1 MQLTWAIHRVSLTT
15 HDLGAA
21 RSFFGAHLGLGTPV
35 TIDDDTI
42 AFGSGSRGLRL
53 RKPKAALSLAGKELL
68 HASARHFAIE
78 VADLNAVATRLSK
91 AAIAH
96 VEAPAGDFDVP
107 ALYTVDPAL
116 NVVAFC
122 QATSTHADADADIQP
137 WEKTWGW
144 GVHHVNLQAGNVRE
158 AAAFYT
164 EIAGLPEGAWR
175 APAAR
180 GDFSIDPSM
189 LALLPLGTFNR
200 GIHIVLADAGFAKRN
215 SFAHNPTIGGH
226 PAFFVADVKA
236 VKARLEAARI
246 EVSDA
251 GVYAMAGMHQV
262 YVLDP
267 SGNMIEVNQFV

>member
-1 MQLTWAIHRVSLTT
+1 MTWAIHRVSLAT
-15 HDLGAA
+15 HDLAAA
-21 RSFFGAHLGLGTPV
+21 RTFFGAHLGLGTATPV
-35 TIDDDTI
+35 DDRTL
-42 AFGSGSRGLRL
+42 AFGKGSRGLRVRRL
-53 RKPKAALSLAGKELL
+53 APALATSGKDVLS
-68 HASARHFAIE
+68 ASARHFAIE
-78 VADLNAVATRLSK
+78 VGDLNAVARRLGQSSLPV
-91 AAIAH
+91 
-96 VEAPAGDFDVP
+96 VEAPPGDFDIP
-107 ALYTVDPAL
+107 AIYSVDPAL

-122 QATSTHADADADIQP
+122 QAASAHSDADAEIQP
-137 WEKTWGW
+137 WEKAWSW

-158 AAAFYT
+158 AAAFYV
-164 EIAGLPEGAWR
+164 EIAGLPEGPWR

-189 LALLPLGTFNR
+189 LSLLPLGTFNR

-236 VKARLEAARI
+236 VKARLVDARV

-267 SGNMIEVNQFV
+267 AGNMIEVNQFV